1 MSDVRGLGHLAS
13 AGRHVQVEVLRQPG
27 SIDDAC
33 EGDVSEAHLAP
44 VYSVIAFEK
53 HSAILHII
61 IVSRGLFTLGNG

>member
-1 MSDVRGLGHLAS
+1 M
-13 AGRHVQVEVLRQPG
+13 QVEVLRQPG